1 MGDKTDRVS
10 GQLKEGVGKATR
22 DPDLEQ
28 QGRNE
33 QTKGKLKRGAEDV
46 KDAVKK
52 QL

>member
-1 MGDKTDRVS
+1 MGDKTDRAT
-10 GQLKEGVGKATR
+10 GQVKETVGKAAG

-33 QTKGKLKRGAEDV
+33 QTKGKIKRAGEDL

-52 QL
+52 QV